1 MDDVVACPHCGS
13 GCGES
18 TSCLDVRSCR
28 ERLYQRLA
36 ATRRVVNELRSKWYS
51 EEGHASLALIASE
64 LDRNAG

>member
-36 ATRRVVNELRSKWYS
+36 TTRRVVNDLRSKWYS
-51 EEGHASLALIASE
+51 EEGRASLALIASE